1 MEILE
6 FEIVATF
13 ALLIGHLTSVVK
25 DHLRSLR

>member
-13 ALLIGHLTSVVK
+13 ALLLGHLSMVVRE
-25 DHLRSLR
+25 HLRARS

>member
-13 ALLIGHLTSVVK
+13 ALLLGHLTMVVK
-25 DHLRSLR
+25 DHLKSLR